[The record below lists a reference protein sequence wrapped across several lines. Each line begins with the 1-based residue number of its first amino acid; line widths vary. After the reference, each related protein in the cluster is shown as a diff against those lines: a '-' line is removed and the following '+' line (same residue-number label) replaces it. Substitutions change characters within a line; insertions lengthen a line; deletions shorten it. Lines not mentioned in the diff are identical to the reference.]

1 MNPTS
6 PSPAAALLRR
16 PCSTQRGS
24 SQLPPE
30 HAWSSQSRERGE
42 QPISTPLTHSHAAL
56 RTWLALAREGDL
68 ARLHRAGRSLQCSP
82 HDIVRSWLHLDK
94 IVEMHLSRCTGNCK
108 KCRWFHELADV
119 MHFVRVASRCLV
131 VPRAGPSGICRPE
144 RRLDPEL
151 ARRPAD
157 RWSPEVGPGA
167 TWLNRSSRASAL
179 RTLARAARARKWP
192 PGTHPGWAR

>member
-1 MNPTS
+1 MRVPCQLEARTGSWSSSSPTRERPQIRSPTTPNSRRRVPPSSEVEAPTGGHTPKCPRQHEAGNTSSCRRRLPSEMNPTS

-82 HDIVRSWLHLDK
+82 HDIVRSWLHLDN
-94 IVEMHLSRCTGNCK
+94 VSLRPRGFGVDWSTLLAAN
-108 KCRWFHELADV
+108 RWIGF
-119 MHFVRVASRCLV
+119 
-131 VPRAGPSGICRPE
+131 
-144 RRLDPEL
+144 
-151 ARRPAD
+151 
-157 RWSPEVGPGA
+157 
-167 TWLNRSSRASAL
+167 AL
-179 RTLARAARARKWP
+179 
-192 PGTHPGWAR
+192 